1 MATVIGIFEKSFK
14 EKKPLTVVR
23 PGNQTRRFTHI
34 DDTVNICYLAWKLNK
49 CRHYSISNHQSYSI
63 IQVAKMF
70 GSKIKYLPKRKGER
84 YASALTNL
92 NLRNKVYKYFGKI
105 YLKQYIK
112 NIIN

>member
-1 MATVIGIFEKSFK
+1 
-14 EKKPLTVVR
+14 
-23 PGNQTRRFTHI
+23 
-34 DDTVNICYLAWKLNK
+34 
-49 CRHYSISNHQSYSI
+49 
-63 IQVAKMF
+63 MF
-70 GSKIKYLPKRKGER
+70 SSHIKYLPKRKGER